1 MYKYQYEHV
10 PVIPTLRVH
19 AGPTLHSHF
28 ARLPCERA
36 HTHTHTWNES
46 ETEEE
51 QEVGS
56 EDRPPLGCLT
66 VRAANAQLDNR
77 PAPLTLNL
85 IRTSRPAEAT
95 IALLF

>member
-10 PVIPTLRVH
+10 PVIPTLHVQ
-19 AGPTLHSHF
+19 AEPTLSSF
-28 ARLPCERA
+28 CLSTMCM
-36 HTHTHTWNES
+36 HTRTNTHTWNES
-46 ETEEE
+46 EAEEE

-77 PAPLTLNL
+77 PAPL
-85 IRTSRPAEAT
+85 R
-95 IALLF
+95 